1 MEESEPAPPNLDREE
16 ITVGLDEVC
25 AVAEPL
31 LRTLG
36 VAERIDESDGRK
48 VLANEASDTPTAELT
63 ALTEPTALPILPDG
77 PRRAVPRTPGG
88 AWAAA
93 TTETPAIFR
102 PATARALLLRTPL
115 APARLPE
122 TEGENDGLEPLEPE
136 TAVVELEAWAEPEP

>member
-1 MEESEPAPPNLDREE
+1 MEASEPAPPNLDREE

-31 LRTLG
+31 LRTVG
-36 VAERIDESDGRK
+36 VADRIDESDGRK
-48 VLANEASDTPTAELT
+48 VLATVPAAELT

-77 PRRAVPRTPGG
+77 PRRAVPRTPGE

-115 APARLPE
+115 AAARLPE
-122 TEGENDGLEPLEPE
+122 TEGEKDGLEPLEPE
-136 TAVVELEAWAEPEP
+136 TAVVELEA